1 MTKHKLPTIKEIA
14 KLLMHCKKYIHVDSR
29 AFDDDDTPSMQ
40 ITIGI
45 NTESG
50 EWGYQTGD
58 NSFTGGAYL
67 YPTWGVGYLF
77 RNSNCREVA
86 KEILADAESCL
97 Y

>member
-1 MTKHKLPTIKEIA
+1 MTKHKLPTIKEIT
-14 KLLMHCKKYIHVDSR
+14 KLLIHCKKYIDEDSR
-29 AFDDDDTPSMQ
+29 AFEDGDAPSMQ

-58 NSFTGGAYL
+58 NSYTGGAYL